1 MPVQLTQQDISDL
14 KSQGF
19 NEQEIAKAVKKL
31 EQEELQTN
39 YNQVRGNPQSQDPRT
54 NASHSGFNTRISD
67 DVARWQLELND
78 ILERAEHI
86 LRGDVV
92 KFEDGNIIWKPRDD
106 PENNTFNDY
115 GVQLLMKILSMYI
128 NKNTILS
135 DYTAEEINFKV
146 LDFGKR
152 LNDLVFMKY
161 DDIGMDNEDKRKE
174 YTMLIGEMVDLVHSA
189 YARAK
194 DGRERESYRKMISVQ
209 QSNQQQGANVGMP
222 MQMPTK
228 TRGILN
234 PLRYISGKY
243 H

>member
-1 MPVQLTQQDISDL
+1 MTVKLTKQDLLDL

-19 NEQEIAKAVKKL
+19 SETEISKAVQEI
-31 EQEELQTN
+31 EREELQSN
-39 YNQVRGNPQSQDPRT
+39 YDQLKISNIQDSRT
-54 NASHSGFNTRISD
+54 NASHSGFNTRMSD

-86 LRGDVV
+86 LKGDIV
-92 KFEDGNIIWKPRDD
+92 KFENGNIIWTARSD
-106 PENNTFNDY
+106 PETNTLNSF
-115 GVQLLMKILSMYI
+115 GVQLIMKILSMYI
-128 NKNTILS
+128 NRNTILS
-135 DYTAEEINFKV
+135 DYEAEEINFKV

-152 LNDLVFMKY
+152 LNDLIFMKY

-174 YTMLIGEMVDLVHSA
+174 YTMLVGEMVDLVHSA

-209 QSNQQQGANVGMP
+209 QSNQQQGGMMGMP
-222 MQMPTK
+222 MQMPNK

-234 PLRYISGKY
+234 PMRYIAGKY
-243 H
+243 K